1 VEIPDRRPSKHHR
14 FSRDGSGRLRTVRTP
29 FILEAIM
36 RRITLFLLASLLV
49 RPAAPAA
56 AQQGTPFVGPDRLFS
71 VVVPAGWQTRVEPS
85 PEGPITWLTDG
96 TAYVSV
102 MGGRVDMTRVAPQ
115 LRARLL
121 EEGSQPYFRGWLD
134 AVRNVGRVQARP
146 VTRTR
151 AFGHPALRLDVT
163 YRRGD
168 ARDPRT
174 GYALFVQ
181 GDRATYFI
189 TATAPAR
196 AFPAADR
203 LVAALRLGGA
213 R

>member
-1 VEIPDRRPSKHHR
+1 VFRADRDLFIPE
-14 FSRDGSGRLRTVRTP
+14 V
-29 FILEAIM
+29 IM
-36 RRITLFLLASLLV
+36 RRTILFLLAFLLV
-49 RPAAPAA
+49 LTGALRLTSTHASSRTPPGAPAV
-56 AQQGTPFVGPDRLFS
+56 AQGANPFVGPDRLFT
-71 VVVPAGWQTRVEPS
+71 VMLPAGWRSRVDAS
-85 PEGPITWLTDG
+85 PEGPITWFTDS

-102 MGGRVDMTRVAPQ
+102 MAGRVDVTRVTPQ
-115 LRARLL
+115 LRARFL
-121 EEGSQPYFRGWLD
+121 EEGSEPYFRGWLD
-134 AVRNVGRVQARP
+134 ALRDVGRVQARP
-146 VTRTR
+146 VVRTR
-151 AFGHPALRLDVT
+151 AFGYPALRLDVT

-189 TATAPAR
+189 TAIGPAR
-196 AFPAADR
+196 TFSAADR

>member
-1 VEIPDRRPSKHHR
+1 MQ
-14 FSRDGSGRLRTVRTP
+14 RTP
-29 FILEAIM
+29 
-36 RRITLFLLASLLV
+36 LFLLAFLLALIGAL
-49 RPAAPAA
+49 RLTSTPAVSRTAPGAPAA
-56 AQQGTPFVGPDRLFS
+56 AQGADTFVGPERLFTAII
-71 VVVPAGWQTRVEPS
+71 PAGWRSQVEPS
-85 PEGPITWLTDG
+85 PGGPITWFTDG

-102 MGGRVDMTRVAPQ
+102 MGGRVDVTHATPQ
-115 LRARLL
+115 LRARYL

-134 AVRNVGRVQARP
+134 ALREVGRVQARP
-146 VTRTR
+146 VAHTR
-151 AFGHPALRLDVT
+151 AFGYPALRLDVT

-181 GDRATYFI
+181 GDSATYFI
-189 TATAPAR
+189 TATGPAR
-196 AFPAADR
+196 TFPAADR